1 VNNAVVADIR
11 AATSHILNDR
21 FGSIV
26 LKKSVLPD
34 FSHIGYRNAFFSRSY
49 AKSEPGNPCSKH
61 RFQSQARTF
70 LPWKPWRTFSTE
82 SVDCSRPNSHTAMI
96 TREMR

>member
-1 VNNAVVADIR
+1 MSRLLPFTA
-11 AATSHILNDR
+11 
-21 FGSIV
+21 GSNRPIV

-49 AKSEPGNPCSKH
+49 AKSELGNPCSKH

-70 LPWKPWRTFSTE
+70 LPWKPWPTFSTE
-82 SVDCSRPNSHTAMI
+82 SANSG
-96 TREMR
+96 RSSEDN

>member
-1 VNNAVVADIR
+1 MGRLLPFTA
-11 AATSHILNDR
+11 
-21 FGSIV
+21 GSNRPIV

-49 AKSEPGNPCSKH
+49 AKSELGNPCSKH

-70 LPWKPWRTFSTE
+70 LPWKPWPTFSTE
-82 SVDCSRPNSHTAMI
+82 SANSG
-96 TREMR
+96 RSSEDN